1 MNILIRG
8 ISFGAHMYAEHV
20 FSVASIVSDSCNPMG
35 SSPPGSSV
43 HGILQAR
50 TLAWVVLLD
59 RRLGQV
65 LLKADPAKEG
75 FLASLFC
82 KLFIY
87 LAALS
92 LSWGT
97 WDLSS

>member
-1 MNILIRG
+1 
-8 ISFGAHMYAEHV
+8 
-20 FSVASIVSDSCNPMG
+20 MG
-35 SSPPGSSV
+35 SSPPGSPV

-59 RRLGQV
+59 RSLGQV

-82 KLFIY
+82 K
-87 LAALS
+87 
-92 LSWGT
+92 
-97 WDLSS
+97 